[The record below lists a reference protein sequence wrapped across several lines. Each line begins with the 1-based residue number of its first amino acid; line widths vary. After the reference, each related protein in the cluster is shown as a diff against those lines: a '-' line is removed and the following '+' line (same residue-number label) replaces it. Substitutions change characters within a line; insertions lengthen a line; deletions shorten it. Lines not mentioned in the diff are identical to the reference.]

1 MTLRPPLSDPRPI
14 LLLAAALLL
23 VAAVLAVISDGV
35 YQDDSLTHYLMARWS
50 WDYPKYLADDWGRPG
65 FTVPYALVSNLGS
78 PRVGFAMARLMTVAI
93 VGFGAWLA
101 YRVARGALPPET
113 RGISALAAVA
123 VVAMPLNFTMSFDT
137 LTEPVAAL
145 YVAGGTY
152 LMLRDRTRWAALA
165 FSLVPITRHEGAALL
180 PVIALL
186 LAWRRD
192 WLAIP
197 LLLVGEVAWNFGKPL
212 LGYPM
217 KELPIYRF
225 IGGDDPG
232 HLGVGGPL
240 HYVMGLGEAVGPAML
255 GLVIVGIGVLL
266 TMSWRRLRTGYD
278 PVGIAQF
285 LCGGGT
291 AAMLLLQTL
300 LYMFNTHES
309 GGYARFLLPAAPWM
323 AVCVAAAVAWLLAQR
338 SRRAIALA
346 AGAMLLFLFLASI
359 EARRQGFPPY
369 WGWPK
374 WFAWL
379 APMLLITLPLLLRPT
394 PARVRT
400 FLRLAAVVAAL
411 TWLGV
416 VQPNR
421 LATHSRLVGEVMAAY
436 ASDPRYADHLIV
448 GDNPWTHYYSNRP
461 VPPGGTW
468 APNDWHRD
476 PPPNGL
482 LYLWDRH
489 HSSVNLPL
497 SELAQ
502 RPHRQLPIPETPT
515 RRKLHPDDPNR
526 HFLLMFERLATAQ

>member
-1 MTLRPPLSDPRPI
+1 M
-14 LLLAAALLL
+14 LL
-23 VAAVLAVISDGV
+23 VAAILAVLSDGV

-50 WDYPKYLADDWGRPG
+50 WTYPKYLADDWGRPG

-78 PRVGFAMARLMTVAI
+78 PRAGFAFARLLTVAS
-93 VGFGAWLA
+93 VGAGAWLA
-101 YRVARGALPPET
+101 YLIARETIEPET
-113 RGISALAAVA
+113 RGFRLGVGGKGGVSGLAAVA
-123 VVAMPLNFTMSFDT
+123 VVGMPLNFKMSFDT
-137 LTEPVAAL
+137 LTEPICAL
-145 YVAGGTY
+145 YVAAGTWW
-152 LMLRDRTRWAALA
+152 MLKDHTRWAALA
-165 FSLVPITRHEGAALL
+165 FSLVPLARHEGAALL

-197 LLLVGEVAWNFGKPL
+197 LLFVGEVAWNVGKPL

-217 KELPIYRF
+217 EELPIYRF
-225 IGGDDPG
+225 LGGEEPG

-255 GLVIVGIGVLL
+255 GLVVVGAGLL
-266 TMSWRRLRTGYD
+266 LAMSGRRLRTGYD
-278 PVGIAQF
+278 PIGVAQL

-291 AAMLLLQTL
+291 MAMLLLQTL
-300 LYMFNTHES
+300 LYRFNTHES

-323 AVCVAAAVAWLLAQR
+323 GVCVAAAVGWLLIER
-338 SRRAIALA
+338 DRRRLGLA
-346 AGAMLLFLFLASI
+346 AGVMLVVLLLASI

-379 APMLLITLPLLLRPT
+379 VPMVLITLPLLLRPS

-400 FLRLAAVVAAL
+400 FLKLTAVVAML

-416 VQPNR
+416 VRPNR
-421 LATHSRLVGEVMAAY
+421 LATHSKIVGEVMAAL
-436 ASDPRYADHLIV
+436 ADDPRYADHLIV
-448 GDNPWTHYYSNRP
+448 GDNPWTHYFSNRP

-476 PPPNGL
+476 PPPNEL
-482 LYLWDRH
+482 LYLWDRD
-489 HSSVNLPL
+489 HSVVNLPL
-497 SELAQ
+497 SELQQ
-502 RPHRQLPIPETPT
+502 RPHRQLPVPETPT
-515 RRKLHPDDPNR
+515 RRQLRPGDPNR
-526 HFLLMFERLATAQ
+526 DYLLVFERLPTEAIR